1 MIGPDDLSPP
11 DQEPVGYIQARVAK
25 LTHDRLMRDIL
36 ELEKA
41 CWRMIAN
48 GQLFSLGWRLGVSYH
63 PKTGRQSTLPIP
75 PGDPVPAGI
84 SRVLSLTNP

>member
-1 MIGPDDLSPP
+1 MIDE
-11 DQEPVGYIQARVAK
+11 EPFGYIQARVAK
-25 LTHDRLMRDIL
+25 LTQDRLIKDIQ

-48 GQLFSLGWRLGVSYH
+48 GQLFSLGWRLGVAYD
-63 PKTGRQSTLPIP
+63 PKTGRQSTLPIAP
-75 PGDPVPAGI
+75 NDPVPAGV